1 MLMLQSCQ
9 VELIEFLQ
17 LSLFR
22 SRRDSVGGGG
32 GSSIIFSVF
41 SGTRPHSVNL
51 QLRNHIFTPHRVIFM
66 GRDTHFGLDTPEIRI
81 SC

>member
-22 SRRDSVGGGG
+22 DLHSKSRRDSVGGGG
-32 GSSIIFSVF
+32 GV
-41 SGTRPHSVNL
+41 VA
-51 QLRNHIFTPHRVIFM
+51 
-66 GRDTHFGLDTPEIRI
+66 
-81 SC
+81 